1 MLVKTFVYKLV
12 DLEDSDKMILEF
24 YQKRYSTAFRKLY
37 SNFELHQDKKYLNS
51 LCLPSTKWTGYL
63 VKEVEGMI
71 KSDRS
76 ELENLIKSADE
87 LESNIKEFS
96 LKPSKE
102 KKEIHNEKE
111 KKCLSYK
118 YKILNQRKQQNK
130 TDDFKWKD
138 FNKNKDFEKLVELRR
153 NIKRKTI
160 FGGYNNHR
168 LLQKGKITIEE
179 WKEKRLLPMCF
190 YGETSRSGNRF
201 FDFKGLSNGNIKFK
215 LEGTT
220 VKMDLKFLVKSGKK
234 RKDELFAL
242 EQLALT
248 NAISITI
255 KLSHDKICIT
265 FDESILNNSK
275 MDYRKLAKDMPLLVK
290 NDVQLKKDF
299 WSQKH
304 REHEADLKRGK
315 LERYITIDS
324 NPNVIGFT
332 ITERDGEPLKKGSYE
347 IVGKKI
353 DHSKRKYELS
363 QIIKRLFVHVKHYKV
378 SYFGIEDLDIKDKN
392 YGNKTSN
399 RLIKNEWCKNY
410 IERLV
415 TKRCFETKTIL
426 RKVNP
431 VYSSFIGNL
440 QNRKL
445 YDPIA
450 SAVELNRRVIGQY
463 EKGFKFYPDLTD
475 DIIKY
480 AQMNLNDQSLV
491 IHSWKE
497 LFDAYRNKSYRCKE
511 KSLLGVLSS
520 KRSHVCLYI

>member
-1 MLVKTFVYKLV
+1 MKTFVYKLV
-12 DLEDSDKMILEF
+12 DLEENDKMILKF
-24 YQKRYSTAFRKLY
+24 YQQRYSTAFRKLY
-37 SNFELHQDKKYLNS
+37 NNFELSQDKNYISND
-51 LCLPSTKWTGYL
+51 LCLPSVKWSEVL
-63 VKEVEGMI
+63 IKEVGGII
-71 KSDRS
+71 KSDEK
-76 ELENLIKSADE
+76 ELKSLIEAADE
-87 LESNIKEFS
+87 LEAEIKEFS
-96 LKPSKE
+96 LKSYKE
-102 KKEIHNEKE
+102 KKEIYDE
-111 KKCLSYK
+111 KKKKCRINKLK
-118 YKILNQRKQQNK
+118 KLNQIKQLNK
-130 TDDFKWKD
+130 TNDFKWKE

-153 NIKRKTI
+153 NINRKTI
-160 FGGYNNHR
+160 FGGYNNLQ
-168 LLQKGKITIEE
+168 LLKEGRITKDE

-190 YGETSRSGNRF
+190 YGETSRGGNRF
-201 FDFKGLSNGNIKFK
+201 FDFKGLSSGHLVFK
-215 LEGTT
+215 LEGTV
-220 VKMDLKFLVKSGKK
+220 VKMDLKFLIKNGKK
-234 RKDELFAL
+234 RKEELFAL

-265 FDESILNNSK
+265 FDESILNSSK
-275 MDYRKLAKDMPLLVK
+275 MDYKKLVKDMPLVVK
-290 NDVQLKKDF
+290 NDIQLKKDF
-299 WSQKH
+299 WIQKY
-304 REHEADLKRGK
+304 RNHEKDLKQGK

-332 ITERDGEPLKKGSYE
+332 ITERDGEKIKMGSYE

-353 DHSKRKYELS
+353 THSKRKFELS
-363 QIIKRLFVHVKHYKV
+363 QIIKQLFVHVKHYKV

-440 QNRKL
+440 QNRNL

-511 KSLLGVLSS
+511 KSLSGILSS
-520 KRSHVCLYI
+520 KRSHVCLYL